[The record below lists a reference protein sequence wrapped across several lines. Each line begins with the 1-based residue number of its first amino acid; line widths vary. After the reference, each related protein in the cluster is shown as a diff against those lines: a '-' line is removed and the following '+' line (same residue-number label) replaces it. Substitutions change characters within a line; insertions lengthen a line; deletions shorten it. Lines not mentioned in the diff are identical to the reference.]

1 MKYIK
6 NIHTGNII
14 YKKNI
19 QKNIIIYKK
28 STVSTN

>member
-14 YKKNI
+14 YKNNI
-19 QKNIIIYKK
+19 QNNIIIYKK